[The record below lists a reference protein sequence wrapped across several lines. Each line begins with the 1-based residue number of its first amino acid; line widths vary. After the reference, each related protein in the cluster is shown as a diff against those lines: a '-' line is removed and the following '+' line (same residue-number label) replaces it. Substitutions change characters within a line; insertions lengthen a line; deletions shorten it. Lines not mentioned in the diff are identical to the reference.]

1 MKSVRRYKDLETDL
15 PGLYDAIKKE
25 LQTEKELN
33 IVGELEGKIDD
44 EAPFKSIT
52 AVRTS
57 IPRALIGGLREVT
70 VSIVGKP
77 DDYLVE
83 VHTGAWLSNIAI
95 PGAEGFLI
103 AGPIGT
109 AVGAGATTL
118 SAVNYQRKLSNKIR
132 ELVKEHSKKKLDI
145 DKEESFV

>member
-33 IVGELEGKIDD
+33 MVGELEGKIDD
-44 EAPFKSIT
+44 EAPFKSIN

-83 VHTGAWLSNIAI
+83 VHTGAWLSNIAV

>member
-25 LQTEKELN
+25 LQTEEELN
-33 IVGELEGKIDD
+33 IVGELEGGID

>member
-15 PGLYDAIKKE
+15 PGLYDTIKKE

-44 EAPFKSIT
+44 EAPFKSIN

-83 VHTGAWLSNIAI
+83 VHTGAWLSNIAV

-118 SAVNYQRKLSNKIR
+118 SAVNYQRKLSNLNSSYFR
-132 ELVKEHSKKKLDI
+132 E
-145 DKEESFV
+145 